1 MGKGLFWLVFILI
14 LVFLLLNF
22 GPVTQ
27 ALVQTGGQQSVNL
40 ISTLQG
46 QGASAP
52 RPMNR
57 GFSIQRG

>member
-27 ALVQTGGQQSVNL
+27 ALVRTGGEQSIGL

-46 QGASAP
+46 QGASQP
-52 RPMNR
+52 RPYNR
-57 GFSIQRG
+57 GFTLQG